1 MEIINWKN
9 EFSVGVKEMDEQ
21 HKKLLG
27 MINRLIEE
35 QHTLT
40 DPRTIADLLTEMT
53 DYAQVHF
60 RAEEFL
66 MAEYGYEQISAQK
79 KQHQDFIDKT
89 ISFYSA
95 SDIGPNVLS
104 MALLD
109 YLGTW
114 LVGHILQEDMKYKNF
129 FKSKGLH

>member
-1 MEIINWKN
+1 METINWRN

-21 HKKLLG
+21 HKKLLV
-27 MINRLIEE
+27 MINSLIKE

-40 DPRTIADLLTEMT
+40 DQKTIADLLTEMT
-53 DYAQVHF
+53 DYAEVHF

-66 MAEYGYEQISAQK
+66 MAEYGYEQISVQE
-79 KQHQDFIDKT
+79 KQHRAFIDKT

-95 SDIGPNVLS
+95 TDIGPNVLS
-104 MALLD
+104 VALLD

-114 LVGHILQEDMKYKNF
+114 LVGHILQEDMQYKDF
-129 FKSKGLH
+129 FRSKGLH

>member
-1 MEIINWKN
+1 MDIINWKN
-9 EFSVGVKEMDEQ
+9 EFSVGVKEMDDQ

-40 DPRTIADLLTEMT
+40 DPKTIADLLTEMT

-66 MAEYGYEQISAQK
+66 MAEYGYDKK
-79 KQHQDFIDKT
+79 KQQEQQHQAFIDKT

-95 SDIGPNVLS
+95 SDMGPNILS
-104 MALLD
+104 VALLD

-114 LVGHILQEDMKYKNF
+114 LVGHILKEDMKYKEF
-129 FKSKGLH
+129 FRSKGLS

>member
-9 EFSVGVKEMDEQ
+9 EFSVGIKEMDEQ

-27 MINRLIEE
+27 MINRLVEE

-40 DPRTIADLLTEMT
+40 DPKTIAELLTEMT

-60 RAEEFL
+60 RAEEYL
-66 MAEYGYEQISAQK
+66 MAEYGYDQKTRQEEQHEA
-79 KQHQDFIDKT
+79 FIAKT

-95 SDIGPNVLS
+95 TDIGPNILS
-104 MALLD
+104 AALLD
-109 YLGTW
+109 YLGNW
-114 LVGHILQEDMKYKNF
+114 LVGHILREDMRYKEF
-129 FKSKGLH
+129 FRSKGLR

>member
-27 MINRLIEE
+27 MINRLVEE

-40 DPRTIADLLTEMT
+40 DPKTIAELLTEMT

-60 RAEEFL
+60 RAEEYL
-66 MAEYGYEQISAQK
+66 MAEYGYDQLDRQEL
-79 KQHQDFIDKT
+79 QHQEFIDKT
-89 ISFYSA
+89 VSFYSA
-95 SDIGPNVLS
+95 ADLGPNILS
-104 MALLD
+104 VALLD
-109 YLGTW
+109 FLGTW
-114 LVGHILQEDMKYKNF
+114 LINHILKEDMKYKEF
-129 FKSKGLH
+129 FRSKGLR